1 MTHRHRPWMK
11 FYPSDHR
18 ADPALRL
25 CSAAARGLWM
35 EMLCLMHEA
44 DPYGSLLVGGR
55 QISNEQLAIQAG
67 IHPVA
72 DLLDELESAGVF
84 SRDPNGTIFSRRM
97 RRDEQRFEKDRANGK
112 KGGNPVIMGRGVN
125 PPVNGGD
132 KAQIPESR
140 YQKDAF
146 QEGII
151 TDSISSNRAH
161 LRSVA

>member
-1 MTHRHRPWMK
+1 
-11 FYPSDHR
+11 
-18 ADPALRL
+18 
-25 CSAAARGLWM
+25 
-35 EMLCLMHEA
+35 
-44 DPYGSLLVGGR
+44 
-55 QISNEQLAIQAG
+55 
-67 IHPVA
+67 
-72 DLLDELESAGVF
+72 
-84 SRDPNGTIFSRRM
+84 M

-151 TDSISSNRAH
+151 TDSISSNRPI
-161 LRSVA
+161 